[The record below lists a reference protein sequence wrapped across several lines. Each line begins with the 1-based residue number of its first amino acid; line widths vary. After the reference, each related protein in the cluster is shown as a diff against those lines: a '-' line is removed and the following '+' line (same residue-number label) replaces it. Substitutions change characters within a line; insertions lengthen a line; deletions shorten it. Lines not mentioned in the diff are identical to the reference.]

1 MVSVTLEMNGLYIWC
16 TNMSVDSV
24 MICNSNQFI
33 FILSMIG
40 VPQAVTSIDR
50 R

>member
-16 TNMSVDSV
+16 TNMSVESV
-24 MICNSNQFI
+24 MICNSNQ